1 MKFDLKYVISIYIIL
16 IVLLYFYNNKLFD
29 LNIKDTKS
37 RNKKII
43 YLAFLLIILAIISFY
58 TKILYCFFFD

>member
-29 LNIKDTKS
+29 LNIKNTKS

-43 YLAFLLIILAIISFY
+43 YIAFLLIILAIISFY
-58 TKILYCFFFD
+58 TKILYSCFFD

>member
-43 YLAFLLIILAIISFY
+43 YLAFLLIILAIISYY
-58 TKILYCFFFD
+58 TKILYCCFFD